1 MDREKCLECGLTLR
15 KYKKGSPRI
24 HRKCWLKI
32 RDKDDRCVDFL
43 FCRDRRKETLK
54 KMKVIEPTFEKSE
67 TTPLLSPSYG
77 GGTSRIIDI
86 GGNEIEI
93 PSHFFIGVDPQEE
106 NKMLEQIID
115 VAGNI
120 ISPSSSPPLVPSPLS
135 LIQNSAELDFLP

>member
-1 MDREKCLECGLTLR
+1 MERHKCLEYNKSLR
-15 KYKKGSPRI
+15 KYENGKPKI
-24 HRKCWLKI
+24 HRACWLKI

-115 VAGNI
+115 VAGNF

-135 LIQNSAELDFLP
+135 LIQNSAEFDFLP

>member
-32 RDKDDRCVDFL
+32 RDKEERCVDFL
-43 FCRDRRKETLK
+43 FCRDRRKEALK
-54 KMKVIEPTFEKSE
+54 KMKVIEQTTEKSV
-67 TTPLLSPSYG
+67 LL
-77 GGTSRIIDI
+77 DI
-86 GGNEIEI
+86 GGNEVYV
-93 PSHFFIGVDPQEE
+93 PPHFFNGVEQEEE
-106 NKMLEQIID
+106 NKIIDQIID
-115 VAGNI
+115 VAGNF